1 MKLLSVNAGSS
12 SLKFN
17 VIELPERKE
26 LINGYFQKVGL
37 SDSFYYVKIN
47 GEKITHEVPLKNH
60 LDCVECLKEELFKN
74 NIIIF
79 KIIDLFNWITL
90 FSNNI
95 NYLNAT

>member
-47 GEKITHEVPLKNH
+47 GEKISH
-60 LDCVECLKEELFKN
+60 
-74 NIIIF
+74 
-79 KIIDLFNWITL
+79 
-90 FSNNI
+90 
-95 NYLNAT
+95 